1 MTVTVNHQ
9 HKLTHP
15 YPLFCSLATIHRIN
29 VREVVCGA
37 NLVVELIIFIINT
50 NNNSILI
57 HFDTNLAVKS
67 IIVLII
73 NNNNM
78 FIPFMDT
85 N

>member
-1 MTVTVNHQ
+1 MTMLVN

-15 YPLFCSLATIHRIN
+15 YPLFCSLATVHRIN
-29 VREVVCGA
+29 VREVVCGP

-57 HFDTNLAVKS
+57 PFDINLAVKS

-73 NNNNM
+73 NNNNNM
-78 FIPFMDT
+78 FILFMDT